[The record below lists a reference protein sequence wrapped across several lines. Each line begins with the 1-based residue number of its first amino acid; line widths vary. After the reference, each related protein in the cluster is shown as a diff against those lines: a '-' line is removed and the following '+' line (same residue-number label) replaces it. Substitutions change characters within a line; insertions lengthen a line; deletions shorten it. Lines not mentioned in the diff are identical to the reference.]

1 MDYKDL
7 DTVIESQVKFV
18 KENSNSIS
26 NRVNILNSLLLA
38 IKHNESKIYKA
49 LKEDLNKHEF
59 ESFLTEILL
68 VKKEIKL
75 FKKTKKL
82 VKKEKSERINFKFS
96 LT

>member
-38 IKHNESKIYKA
+38 IKHNESKIY
-49 LKEDLNKHEF
+49 
-59 ESFLTEILL
+59 
-68 VKKEIKL
+68 
-75 FKKTKKL
+75 
-82 VKKEKSERINFKFS
+82 RR
-96 LT
+96 